1 MKNTS
6 KLEHFP
12 ISFFSV
18 IMGLAGFTLVVQKGL
33 AMLGLHTA
41 ISQYILYIV
50 VILFVIITALYIIK
64 MIYFFQ
70 AVQDELNNPVR
81 LSFFPTFTISIL
93 LLSICF
99 LDVNMIISRY
109 LWIVGA
115 ILHLIATIVILSMWV
130 RQSKFEINHFNPA
143 WFIPIVG
150 NILVPIAGIQHFS
163 PEISWFYYSIGI
175 VFWILLFTI
184 FLYRIIFHHPLSKRL
199 MPTFF
204 ILIAPPSLG
213 FISYV
218 KLTGEIDS
226 FARILYYFALF
237 LFIFL
242 VAQIRMF
249 YGTTFYL
256 SWWAYSFPIA
266 ALTVATSLFLSQTG
280 IAFFKPLFFGFASLL
295 TLFIIVLIV
304 NTVIAIYRGN
314 ICVKEE

>member
-1 MKNTS
+1 
-6 KLEHFP
+6 
-12 ISFFSV
+12 
-18 IMGLAGFTLVVQKGL
+18 MGLAGFVLVTQKAEVL
-33 AMLGLHTA
+33 LGQSLA
-41 ISQYILYIV
+41 ISHGLLYAV
-50 VILFVIITALYIIK
+50 AILFVVITILYTIK
-64 MIYFFQ
+64 MIYFYPE
-70 AVQDELNNPVR
+70 VLEELDNPVR

-93 LLSICF
+93 LLSIGF
-99 LDVNMIISRY
+99 LDVNMAVSKY

-115 ILHLIATIVILSMWV
+115 VLHLIATVVILSMWV

-150 NILVPIAGIQHFS
+150 NILVPIAGVSHFS

-184 FLYRIIFHHPLSKRL
+184 FLYRIIFHHPLSRKL
-199 MPTFF
+199 LPTFF

-237 LFIFL
+237 LLIFL
-242 VAQIRMF
+242 VAQVKMF

-266 ALTVATSLFLSQTG
+266 AITVATSLFFNQTG
-280 IAFFKPLFFGFASLL
+280 ILFFKPLFFGLMTLL
-295 TLFIIVLIV
+295 ALFIILLII
-304 NTVIAIYRGN
+304 NTVKAVYQGV